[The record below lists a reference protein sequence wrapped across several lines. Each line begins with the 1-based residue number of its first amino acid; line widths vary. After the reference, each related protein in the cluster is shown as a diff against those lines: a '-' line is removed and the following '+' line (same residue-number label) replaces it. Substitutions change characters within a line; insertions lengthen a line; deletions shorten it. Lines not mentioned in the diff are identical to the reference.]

1 MKPKPAAVL
10 NTPVND
16 SVLTLEE
23 QRAELLKC
31 AASPSY
37 FINTYVKIFDPE
49 IKQWVPFELW
59 PFQEE
64 CLELMR
70 WVSEFLGLK
79 SRQVGMTWL
88 ALAYGLWLMLFA
100 SIAEVLLFSKRED
113 EAIYLLSDERLR
125 GMYNHLP
132 EWMKAKS
139 IIVDDK
145 KHFRLS
151 NGSGARA
158 FPSNAGDSYT
168 ATYAVVDEAD
178 LLASSDLS
186 SLLGRVAP
194 TVEAGGQLVVI
205 SRPDKSKPNSH
216 FKQLYKDA
224 IAGKN
229 TWTAVF
235 IPWHAHPGRDED
247 WYTKQKSNYRLDDLH
262 EQYPA
267 TEGEALSARTSDK
280 LLEDTW
286 VTQCYTQKKP
296 IPSED
301 LPPDAP
307 AISGLCIYVLPE
319 TGRSYVIGVDPAE
332 GKENSDDS
340 SAVVMDQ
347 ETGEEVAHLSGKIYM
362 TVLAGYINQLGI
374 WYNDAAVLY
383 ERNNHGHACLVWM
396 RDHSR
401 LPLLKGDDN
410 DEGWQ
415 TNSKSKHVMYSDT
428 AAELKAG
435 LLRINNPTTYF
446 QLVSIER
453 STLRAP
459 SQMHDDAAT
468 AFALALLAR
477 RRNVATESFFFQMK
491 VKGRS

>member
-1 MKPKPAAVL
+1 MKPKPVAVL
-10 NTPVND
+10 NPPVNE
-16 SVLTLEE
+16 VPLTLEE

-49 IKQWVPFELW
+49 IKQWVAFELW

-100 SIAEVLLFSKRED
+100 PIAEVLLFSKRED

-132 EWMKAKS
+132 DWMKAKA

-178 LLASSDLS
+178 LLSSSDLS
-186 SLLGRVAP
+186 GLLGRVAP
-194 TVEAGGQLVVI
+194 TVEAGGQIVVI

-216 FKQLYKDA
+216 FKNLYKDA
-224 IAGKN
+224 VSGKN

-235 IPWHAHPGRDED
+235 IPWHAHPGRDAA
-247 WYTKQKSNYRLDDLH
+247 WYAKQKSNYRLDDLH

-280 LLEDTW
+280 LLEEIW
-286 VTQCYTQKKP
+286 VTQCYTQKP
-296 IPSED
+296 VIPSED
-301 LPPDAP
+301 LPPEAP
-307 AISGLCIYVLPE
+307 AISGLCIYALPE
-319 TGRSYVIGVDPAE
+319 RGRTYVIGIDPAE

-340 SAVVMDQ
+340 AASIMDQ

-362 TVLAGYINQLGI
+362 SVLAGYVNQLGI
-374 WYNDAAVLY
+374 WYNNAACMY

-401 LPLLKGDDN
+401 LSLLKGHDE
-410 DEGWQ
+410 DEGWLS
-415 TNSKSKHVMYSDT
+415 NSKGKHLLYSET
-428 AAELKAG
+428 AEELKAG
-435 LLRINNPTTYF
+435 VPRINHPTTYF
-446 QLVSIER
+446 QLLSIER

-459 SQMHDDAAT
+459 KQMHEDSSD
-468 AFALALLAR
+468 AFALCIVAR
-477 RRNVATESFFFQMK
+477 RRSKAVIPTSWQFP
-491 VKGRS
+491 VKGRR